1 MEPIAIVTDSTAD
14 LPAELVDQYCIH
26 VVPNILVIQGK
37 SVEDGNAFSREEFY
51 TALPGMDPLPTTS
64 TASAGTYEQLYAR
77 LVEAGFRQI
86 LSIHASSKLS
96 GIFNAACLA
105 AQAFSGRV
113 TVVDSLNV
121 SMGLGFQ
128 VLAAAEAA
136 LAHPV
141 DGILTILE
149 DVRRRIRVVAMLDT
163 MEYLRRSGRVS
174 WAKARLGELLRIK
187 PFVEIRAGQVLRLG
201 ETRTRHSGIQRL
213 LDMLRGLGRLERL
226 AVLHSNAEAEAR
238 GMLEALAPD
247 LAAPP
252 LLVNITTVIGT
263 HTGPNGLG
271 FAAVVR

>member
-51 TALPGMDPLPTTS
+51 SALPGMDPLPTTS

-141 DGILTILE
+141 DGILSILE